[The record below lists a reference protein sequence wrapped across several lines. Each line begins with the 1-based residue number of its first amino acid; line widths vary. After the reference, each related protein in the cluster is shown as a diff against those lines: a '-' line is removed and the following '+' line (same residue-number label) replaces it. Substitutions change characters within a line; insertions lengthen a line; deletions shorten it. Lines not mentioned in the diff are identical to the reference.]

1 MDCIG
6 FGLIE
11 RRGVKKNV
19 GGDLILFC
27 LDVFY
32 NGRVND
38 LRGLVTFSFFL
49 FCSCSLFILFFNSP
63 NLGELEGG
71 RDLSLLDFGKKII
84 ATLYAVFDTYRIRW
98 QSKKSDNKLRVS
110 WSCALHMTFG
120 HLWLLFSCHV
130 TLYAVIDAYKIAA
143 NPLPWIFM

>member
-1 MDCIG
+1 M

-11 RRGVKKNV
+11 RRVKKNV

-32 NGRVND
+32 NGMVND
-38 LRGLVTFSFFL
+38 LRDLVAFVFFL
-49 FCSCSLFILFFNSP
+49 SCSCSLFILFFNSS
-63 NLGELEGG
+63 NLGGTW
-71 RDLSLLDFGKKII
+71 RGKGFEFIGFWEKNI
-84 ATLYAVFDTYRIRW
+84 ATLYAMFGAYRIRW
-98 QSKKSDNKLRVS
+98 QSKKSDSKLWVS

-120 HLWLLFSCHV
+120 HLSLLFSCHL